1 MADFKTP
8 NLCGANE
15 SLNTALSKIDDIKA
29 EIESKLDSA
38 ASEAAAAFETAQAD
52 IKAGLDELAVD
63 LPEAKPVNLQ
73 SEITSLINDV
83 DRTTAEG
90 IAAFNAKV
98 AELKKDFGEAISD
111 KGLDLDKLID
121 EGTTKLGKDIGAA
134 VTAVE
139 DVVTDIT
146 GAVTDTYSS
155 VTDAVSGGISNISSG
170 LGISGVPGNISEALP
185 TTSTAT
191 ATNLCDF
198 IPNLEIPADAAGT
211 GVTIKEI
218 EDRVSNATTL
228 TLSETPKEILEVQ
241 GKKTTQSFFTNIQYT
256 QNGKIIVPKATGT
269 YDTIKAKYTVSLIKE
284 KPVAAKQADV
294 PAETEE
300 VSIVVANASA
310 VEKKTEFKFSNLIK
324 KLDNL
329 SGGKVDTTK
338 VNSDISSA
346 LSAIKSPEFK
356 AKMQADLDYAA
367 AERKKLFADPLNYKQ
382 VPVNSPSNSSSGKS
396 RTVKVDTVETQNTTT
411 TTKVET
417 SGGGVTEVKRTSKAT
432 ISDKGFT
439 HRQVRK
445 KEYFLRPNF
454 RVSTSTI
461 ANKKTGK
468 TFAPIAVKK
477 INGRTENPEL
487 LKGTPILVM
496 KNVVYDVER
505 ITARSY
511 SADGSYVDYR
521 WGVKKKG
528 KKLEYQSV
536 GNNILPDWTTA
547 DKNIKLE
554 YNNRVTNKLESS
566 FPTPIDIIKITYTYV
581 EKIDPNYKG

>member
-15 SLNTALSKIDDIKA
+15 SLNAASSKIEDLIN
-29 EIESKLDSA
+29 ELDAKVTSA

-98 AELKKDFGEAISD
+98 AELKKDFGEAIGD

-134 VTAVE
+134 ATAVG

-146 GAVTDTYSS
+146 GAVTDTFSS
-155 VTDAVSGGISNISSG
+155 VTDSVSGAVSNISSG
-170 LGISGVPGNISEALP
+170 LGLSGVPGNITPSLDAFGGAGDAVAGVASPTLP
-185 TTSTAT
+185 T

-211 GVTIKEI
+211 GVTTKEI
-218 EDRVSNATTL
+218 EDRVSNAATL

-300 VSIVVANASA
+300 VSTITKNAS
-310 VEKKTEFKFSNLIK
+310 VETKKTELKSKVEAVKSGNSFTSTTKSTPIVTPTGKTIKATTSKDAVTTNENGEKVRSTKSADGIAGKYKSVLEVFWSASQFDKYKSGLADKFKKGKGPTLISLDGNSDWEFYILPLKNEPVEIK
-324 KLDNL
+324 KIMWAQWTLESAGSGVGSGDGLVAKMKKTNPLDPNNL
-329 SGGKVDTTK
+329 SV
-338 VNSDISSA
+338 
-346 LSAIKSPEFK
+346 
-356 AKMQADLDYAA
+356 
-367 AERKKLFADPLNYKQ
+367 
-382 VPVNSPSNSSSGKS
+382 VNSPSVLK
-396 RTVKVDTVETQNTTT
+396 
-411 TTKVET
+411 
-417 SGGGVTEVKRTSKAT
+417 
-432 ISDKGFT
+432 
-439 HRQVRK
+439 
-445 KEYFLRPNF
+445 
-454 RVSTSTI
+454 
-461 ANKKTGK
+461 GK
-468 TFAPIAVKK
+468 TLDFGPNAGSTLLKLPIGDPLYIAV
-477 INGRTENPEL
+477 R
-487 LKGTPILVM
+487 
-496 KNVVYDVER
+496 Y
-505 ITARSY
+505 
-511 SADGSYVDYR
+511 
-521 WGVKKKG
+521 
-528 KKLEYQSV
+528 
-536 GNNILPDWTTA
+536 NILDTT
-547 DKNIKLE
+547 DSN
-554 YNNRVTNKLESS
+554 
-566 FPTPIDIIKITYTYV
+566 YV
-581 EKIDPNYKG
+581 